1 MLFSPALYEVGFA
14 ALAGLPYLK
23 HGLDL
28 FLASVEH
35 IVLGLWDL
43 HVDHGDGNTG
53 AGRFGVA
60 ERAKAIGKDY
70 GLFLSAD
77 SIAAVD

>member
-28 FLASVEH
+28 FWQE
-35 IVLGLWDL
+35 IVYFFVQNKHFMG
-43 HVDHGDGNTG
+43 H
-53 AGRFGVA
+53 
-60 ERAKAIGKDY
+60 
-70 GLFLSAD
+70 
-77 SIAAVD
+77 